1 MKLRARFKEININI
15 KPEIVFALEKI
26 PSKLEDL
33 KGKIVNIELEEYK
46 KERTLDANDYYW
58 GLLRELNKEMNIG
71 LNKLHLQMLREYGV
85 GTYVG
90 VNNEAVETFKSM
102 IKYYYELERG
112 DTKTQFLVL
121 KGSSE
126 MNTKEFWNLTN
137 GVIQE
142 CENVGIPTLNKDD
155 IYELMAERESKHS

>member
-1 MKLRARFKEININI
+1 MKLRARFKEIKVGF
-15 KPEIVFALEKI
+15 KPEIVFSLEKI
-26 PSKLEDL
+26 PSKLENF

-46 KERTLDANDYYW
+46 KERTLTANSYYW
-58 GLLRELNKEMNIG
+58 VLLTELNKEMNIG
-71 LNKLHLQMLREYGV
+71 LERLHLQMLRDYGV
-85 GTYVG
+85 GTYVKIP
-90 VNNEAVETFKSM
+90 NEAAESFKRM
-102 IKYYYELERG
+102 VKYYNELER
-112 DTKTQFLVL
+112 DETHTEFLVL
-121 KGSSE
+121 MGSSE